1 MQKWVRR
8 SFTWSDSRLFRVR
21 VGGFGRSLVGGG
33 GVLMGHSRS
42 LVGFGRVL
50 VTLFVVA
57 FAVVFGCEVVMLGCF
72 SVVLCGLFVCFVCH
86 FGFPVG
92 NLPARSYAP
101 ACEFVAAWGRRF
113 TGITGN

>member
-8 SFTWSDSRLFRVR
+8 SFTSSDSRLFRVR
-21 VGGFGRSLVGGG
+21 VGGFVRSLVGVG

-57 FAVVFGCEVVMLGCF
+57 FAVMFGCEVVMLGCF

-86 FGFPVG
+86 FWFSCGKSPG
-92 NLPARSYAP
+92 AILRARL
-101 ACEFVAAWGRRF
+101 
-113 TGITGN
+113 